1 MEHQHS
7 SNNSSINTRRCVE
20 CCLEYSDANAQ
31 LFLLCDSC
39 QQRGHLTKLSQ
50 QSFRFRKTVS
60 AREQTERHVE
70 MIRKM
75 GQGRLSLDIEV
86 FDIGTEGWEW
96 MPSSESVSFVGLS
109 IGHSS
114 TTKEIAEKR
123 QSEQKI
129 RSNQRWGARVQFL
142 KVFLVMT
149 LVLGAAYIGWKEG
162 WFVVDVDPFAVEQ
175 GADMKVPETL
185 IQALTSSSTRGSN
198 DVQDIELAL
207 MNQDEWAKIEQVLR
221 LDLEKNPRQGTELLQ
236 WLQVKLLLYNSVQDD
251 LPFPMEWLRFGLSL
265 HHDAPLGH
273 RLLSMWHLSQ
283 GDLEAMSLSLGQ
295 CAEDVWCIG
304 YQKAVTKQFTNLE
317 GVVDARLAAE
327 YALSFEL
334 FDSWSE
340 IASVTESEGLR
351 LWTNLLNAEQ
361 SLYAKDWDGAAQ
373 ILEQLQSDS
382 TKTLRVDLWNQRLN
396 PSAPQTVETSIRMAN
411 WKTAS
416 LQTQGAWA
424 LEQAGAWLSTEDP
437 QSFNA
442 IEAWVQAGQ
451 WFEGDV
457 PDVMLKNRFQLIRSQ
472 SAIQQN
478 ATEEG
483 IRHLTKIQSSF
494 SDPLLQFWQ
503 GVQWVQL
510 DRLRNASSIAESMS
524 ADTPHHWML
533 KVVIAIQSNNPEML
547 KQSLDAI
554 AQTDLSLLSERT
566 MLQTWIPPFNWRPV
580 LERAQSMV
588 KSGSVPEQYLT
599 VLYWLQGDD
608 PTVIPYSEGWAT
620 GWLVGAQYAYS
631 RKDFDVAHRKVERFR
646 RLMPDSVTGEILSQL
661 INIQIGRL
669 DIAQRELGLIA
680 QRERSAVWG
689 AWLYRG
695 FTAVDAVD
703 SATDAYQRWYPTLPV
718 RCVSAEHP
726 LLFDELPHE

>member
-1 MEHQHS
+1 MQHQHS
-7 SNNSSINTRRCVE
+7 INNSSINLRRCVE
-20 CCLEYSDANAQ
+20 CCIEYSDANTQ
-31 LFLLCDSC
+31 PFLLCDAC
-39 QQRGHLTKLSQ
+39 QQRGHLTPLSQ
-50 QSFRFRKTVS
+50 QSFRFRKTIS

-75 GQGRLSLDIEV
+75 GQGRLSPDIEV
-86 FDIGTEGWEW
+86 FDIGTECWEW
-96 MPSSESVSFVGLS
+96 MASSESISFVGLS
-109 IGHSS
+109 IGNSS

-123 QSEQKI
+123 QSEIMI
-129 RSNQRWGARVQFL
+129 RSTQRWGARFQFL
-142 KVFLVMT
+142 KVFLGMT
-149 LVLGAAYIGWKEG
+149 VVLSASYMGWKDG
-162 WFVVDVDPFAVEQ
+162 WFVVNVDPFAVEQ
-175 GADMKVPETL
+175 GADMEVPETL
-185 IQALTSSSTRGSN
+185 LQALASSSTSGARN
-198 DVQDIELAL
+198 VLDVELAL
-207 MNQDEWAKIEQVLR
+207 MNQSEWTKIEQVLR
-221 LDLEKNPRQGTELLQ
+221 NDLEKNPRQGTELLQ

-251 LPFPMEWLRFGLSL
+251 IPFPMEWLRFGLSL
-265 HHDAPLGH
+265 HHDVSLGY

-283 GDLEAMSLSLGQ
+283 GDLEAMSLSLGK
-295 CAEDVWCIG
+295 CTEDVWCIG
-304 YQKAVTKQFTNLE
+304 YQKAVAKQFSKLE
-317 GVVDARLAAE
+317 GMVDARLAAE

-340 IASVTESEGLR
+340 IASVTEAEGLIS
-351 LWTNLLNAEQ
+351 LTNLLKAEQ
-361 SLYAKDWDGAAQ
+361 SLYAKDWDAAAQ
-373 ILEQLQSDS
+373 ILEQLQSDP

-396 PSAPQTVETSIRMAN
+396 PGVPQSVETSMRMTS
-411 WKTAS
+411 WKIAS

-424 LEQAGAWLSTEDP
+424 LEQAGAWLSTDDP
-437 QSFNA
+437 KSFDA

-457 PDVMLKNRFQLIRSQ
+457 PDVLLKNRFQLIRAQ
-472 SAIQQN
+472 SAIQQKE
-478 ATEEG
+478 TEEA

-566 MLQTWIPPFNWRPV
+566 MLQTWIPPFNWGSV
-580 LERAQSMV
+580 LTKAQSMIQN
-588 KSGSVPEQYLT
+588 GSVPEQYLT

-608 PTVIPYSEGWAT
+608 PTVVPYAEGWAT
-620 GWLVGAQYAYS
+620 GWLVGAQYAYN
-631 RKDFDVAHRKVERFR
+631 KKEYDLAHRKVERFR

-695 FTAVDAVD
+695 FTAVDSVEA
-703 SATDAYQRWYPTLPV
+703 ANDAYQRWYPTLPV
-718 RCVSAEHP
+718 RCVSVEQP